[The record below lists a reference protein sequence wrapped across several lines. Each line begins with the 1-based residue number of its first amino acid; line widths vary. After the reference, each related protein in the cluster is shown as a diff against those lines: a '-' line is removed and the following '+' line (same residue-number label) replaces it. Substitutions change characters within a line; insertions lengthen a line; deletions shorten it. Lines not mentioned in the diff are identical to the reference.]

1 MIAGELDISVGALI
15 PAGGMSAMAGLYEL
29 NIWLGGDQP
38 TVAGII
44 GYVNG
49 LLVTRTNVPS
59 LIVTLATLFVVAGL
73 NAYVSKQFAGT
84 TQHSLQDVGPVSE
97 FLMGDYHS
105 LIFCEGD
112 SKVVIF
118 RSLQSSFFIWIIF
131 AIICFICISLL
142 EAMDFAMGGD
152 QESARNSIPTN
163 RLKIALFM
171 LSAMSAALVGM
182 TEAVLANTAST
193 TTQFGMIFNT
203 IICVVVG
210 GVLLTG
216 GFGTVT
222 GTIFGTLTFGIVF
235 QGINFT
241 AFDKDLNMLFIGAL
255 LLIAVLMNYTVRNL
269 ATSASTTKK
278 VRTAIMSD
286 TKPVW
291 KCATLTKALAQ
302 STYYDI
308 SLKVNEGEVLCL
320 LGDNGAGKSTLI
332 KTLSGVHQPT
342 RGEMLMD
349 GQPEFCAPQGC
360 AGHGDCNGAQFG
372 GTYPLMSIG
381 RNFFAGTEPTKGFGP
396 FKIFDR
402 KKANEIAVEQVQ
414 KFGITRITDGD
425 RLVGGLSGGERQSL
439 AIRVP
444 FILGRGF

>member
-1 MIAGELDISVGALI
+1 MSNSDNDLDHEKKRFSLLALFRRPEAGAAAGFVLIFLFFGYFGWEKNFLTALGSSTWLNFASKVGIIAIPIGFLMIAGELDISVGALI
-15 PAGGMSAMAGLYEL
+15 PAGGIVLAMATELYGL
-29 NIWLGGDQP
+29 NIWLGMGISLL
-38 TVAGII
+38 VAGCI

-73 NAYVSKQFAGT
+73 NAYVSKQLAGT

-97 FLMGDYHS
+97 FFMGDYHS
-105 LIFCEGD
+105 LIFGEGD

-131 AIICFICISLL
+131 AIICFYILHISPWGNWI
-142 EAMDFAMGGD
+142 FAMGGD
-152 QESARNSIPTN
+152 QESARNAGIPTN

-255 LLIAVLMNYTVRNL
+255 LLIAVLMNDTFRNL

-278 VRTAIMSD
+278 
-286 TKPVW
+286 K
-291 KCATLTKALAQ
+291 
-302 STYYDI
+302 
-308 SLKVNEGEVLCL
+308 
-320 LGDNGAGKSTLI
+320 
-332 KTLSGVHQPT
+332 
-342 RGEMLMD
+342 
-349 GQPEFCAPQGC
+349 
-360 AGHGDCNGAQFG
+360 
-372 GTYPLMSIG
+372 
-381 RNFFAGTEPTKGFGP
+381 
-396 FKIFDR
+396 
-402 KKANEIAVEQVQ
+402 
-414 KFGITRITDGD
+414 
-425 RLVGGLSGGERQSL
+425 
-439 AIRVP
+439 
-444 FILGRGF
+444 

>member
-1 MIAGELDISVGALI
+1 MSNSDNDLDHEKKRFSLLALFRRPEAGAAAGFVLIFLFFGYFGWEKNFLTALGSSTWLNFASKVGIIAIPIGFLMIAGELDISVGALI
-15 PAGGMSAMAGLYEL
+15 PAGGIVLAMATELYGL
-29 NIWLGGDQP
+29 NIWLGMGISL
-38 TVAGII
+38 TVAGLI

-73 NAYVSKQFAGT
+73 NAYVSKQLAGT

-105 LIFCEGD
+105 LIFGEGD

-131 AIICFICISLL
+131 AIICFYILHISPWGNWI
-142 EAMDFAMGGD
+142 FAMGGD
-152 QESARNSIPTN
+152 QESARNAGIPTN

-255 LLIAVLMNYTVRNL
+255 LLIAVLMNDTFRNL

-278 VRTAIMSD
+278 
-286 TKPVW
+286 K
-291 KCATLTKALAQ
+291 
-302 STYYDI
+302 
-308 SLKVNEGEVLCL
+308 
-320 LGDNGAGKSTLI
+320 
-332 KTLSGVHQPT
+332 
-342 RGEMLMD
+342 
-349 GQPEFCAPQGC
+349 
-360 AGHGDCNGAQFG
+360 
-372 GTYPLMSIG
+372 
-381 RNFFAGTEPTKGFGP
+381 
-396 FKIFDR
+396 
-402 KKANEIAVEQVQ
+402 
-414 KFGITRITDGD
+414 
-425 RLVGGLSGGERQSL
+425 
-439 AIRVP
+439 
-444 FILGRGF
+444 

>member
-1 MIAGELDISVGALI
+1 MSNSDNDLDHEKKRFSLLALFRRPEAGAAAGFVLIFLFFGYFGWEKNFLTALGSSTWLNFASKVGIIAIPIGFLMIAGELDISVGALI
-15 PAGGMSAMAGLYEL
+15 PAGGIVLAMATGLYEL
-29 NIWLGGDQP
+29 NIWLGMLISL

-73 NAYVSKQFAGT
+73 NAYVSKQLAGT

-105 LIFCEGD
+105 LIFGEGD

-131 AIICFICISLL
+131 AIICFYILHISPWGNWI
-142 EAMDFAMGGD
+142 FAMGGD
-152 QESARNSIPTN
+152 QESARNAGIPTN

-255 LLIAVLMNYTVRNL
+255 LLIAVLMNDTFRNL

-278 VRTAIMSD
+278 
-286 TKPVW
+286 K
-291 KCATLTKALAQ
+291 
-302 STYYDI
+302 
-308 SLKVNEGEVLCL
+308 
-320 LGDNGAGKSTLI
+320 
-332 KTLSGVHQPT
+332 
-342 RGEMLMD
+342 
-349 GQPEFCAPQGC
+349 
-360 AGHGDCNGAQFG
+360 
-372 GTYPLMSIG
+372 
-381 RNFFAGTEPTKGFGP
+381 
-396 FKIFDR
+396 
-402 KKANEIAVEQVQ
+402 
-414 KFGITRITDGD
+414 
-425 RLVGGLSGGERQSL
+425 
-439 AIRVP
+439 
-444 FILGRGF
+444 

>member
-1 MIAGELDISVGALI
+1 VL
-15 PAGGMSAMAGLYEL
+15 AMATELYGL
-29 NIWLGGDQP
+29 NIWLGMGISLL
-38 TVAGII
+38 VAGCI

-73 NAYVSKQFAGT
+73 NAYVSKQLAGT

-97 FLMGDYHS
+97 FFMGDYHS
-105 LIFCEGD
+105 LIFGEGD

-131 AIICFICISLL
+131 AIICFYILHISPWGNWI
-142 EAMDFAMGGD
+142 FAMGGD
-152 QESARNSIPTN
+152 QESARNAGIPTN

-255 LLIAVLMNYTVRNL
+255 LLIAVLMNDTFRNL

-278 VRTAIMSD
+278 
-286 TKPVW
+286 K
-291 KCATLTKALAQ
+291 
-302 STYYDI
+302 
-308 SLKVNEGEVLCL
+308 
-320 LGDNGAGKSTLI
+320 
-332 KTLSGVHQPT
+332 
-342 RGEMLMD
+342 
-349 GQPEFCAPQGC
+349 
-360 AGHGDCNGAQFG
+360 
-372 GTYPLMSIG
+372 
-381 RNFFAGTEPTKGFGP
+381 
-396 FKIFDR
+396 
-402 KKANEIAVEQVQ
+402 
-414 KFGITRITDGD
+414 
-425 RLVGGLSGGERQSL
+425 
-439 AIRVP
+439 
-444 FILGRGF
+444 